1 MKISTKVEFGIVA
14 LADIAINSADGSI
27 VSAAEISARQNISQK
42 YLEQILV
49 TLKQGGFIKG
59 IKGSRG
65 GYKLAK
71 SSSSITFFDILNA
84 LDNNILSND
93 IDEEDDNG
101 IRGSVNSCIW
111 EELSERM
118 RSFTKSMTLEEF
130 INIHKNGPAKQEPM
144 YYI

>member
-111 EELSERM
+111 EELGERM
-118 RSFTKSMTLEEF
+118 RSFTKAMTLEEF
-130 INIHKNGPAKQEPM
+130 IEIHKSSEVKEEPM

>member
-1 MKISTKVEFGIVA
+1 MKISTKVEFGIIA
-14 LADIAINSADGSI
+14 LADIAINSDDGSI
-27 VSAAEISARQNISQK
+27 VSAAEISHRQNISQK

-49 TLKQGGFIKG
+49 TLKQAGFIKG

-71 SSSSITFFDILNA
+71 DSGSITFFDILNA

-93 IDEEDDNG
+93 LDIEEDSG
-101 IRGSVNSCIW
+101 LRSSVNNCIW
-111 EELSERM
+111 EELSSRM
-118 RSFTKSMTLEEF
+118 STFTKSMTLEQF
-130 INIHKNGPAKQEPM
+130 IDIHKNGLPKQEPM

>member
-1 MKISTKVEFGIVA
+1 MKVSTKVEFGIVA
-14 LADIAINSADGSI
+14 LADIAMNSADGSI

-71 SSSSITFFDILNA
+71 SCSSITFFDILNA